1 MKKGKD
7 KKNTLAQVI
16 SVLPLTTKEL
26 EQVKAQLTVLLGRPV
41 LVRNIIQKD
50 ILGGL
55 KIIIEGK
62 IIDVSLAGQLG
73 QLEDRFRQ
81 LIKSD

>member
-26 EQVKAQLTVLLGRPV
+26 EQVKTQLTVLLGRPV
-41 LVRNIIQKD
+41 LVKNIIQKD

-62 IIDVSLAGQLG
+62 IIDVSLAGQLN
-73 QLEDRFRQ
+73 QLEDRFKQ

>member
-26 EQVKAQLTVLLGRPV
+26 EQVRAQLTVLLGKPV
-41 LVRNIIQKD
+41 LVKNIIQKD

>member
-26 EQVKAQLTVLLGRPV
+26 EQVRAQLTVLLGRPV
-41 LVRNIIQKD
+41 LVKNIIQKD